1 MRLIFSSIVFF
12 ITSFCFAQK
21 SIPEVIKRFNKNSVK
36 YIKVEELKTQ
46 LDSVTLLDAREISE
60 YNVSHIKNAQF
71 IGYKKFDE
79 KEVEELIPNKD
90 EKIVVYCSL
99 GVRSE
104 NIGEKLIKLG
114 YTNVQNLYGG
124 IFEWKNKEN
133 QVVDNENKITEKVH
147 AFSKHWGSYLNKGI
161 KIYD

>member
-1 MRLIFSSIVFF
+1 MRYIFSSILFF
-12 ITSFCFAQK
+12 LTSFCFAQK
-21 SIPEVIKRFNKNSVK
+21 SIPDVIKRFNKNTVQ
-36 YIKVEELKTQ
+36 YIKVDELKTQ

-60 YNVSHIKNAQF
+60 FNVSHIENAKF
-71 IGYKKFDE
+71 VGYKNFE
-79 KEVEELIPNKD
+79 ESEVEKLIPNKD

-124 IFEWKNKEN
+124 IFEWKNKGN
-133 QVVDNENKITEKVH
+133 QVVDNDNKVTEKVH
-147 AFSKHWGSYLNKGI
+147 AFSKHWGAYLNKGI
-161 KIYD
+161 KIYN